1 MAGFFGLFNYEKEGP
16 GIEKDAPK
24 KKGFVVFFETFFR
37 NFWKFITINLVYV
50 LLSVPMVTTGLT
62 SCGLTHVAR
71 NTARDKHSFGLSD
84 FFETI
89 KKNWK
94 QSLVAGILNIII
106 TVLLFWITNF
116 YYGQYD
122 ETGNFVH
129 LVGLG
134 LSLSLTLIF
143 IFMKFYLWTLVITF
157 NLTLKQIYKNSF
169 KFVFINFK
177 GNLLCGIC
185 LLAVYA
191 FYIAIILVV
200 PYFIVWTIAALLAV
214 CTLPAFRFLLIQYF
228 VFPSIKKHMIDPY
241 YEEHPDDDIELR
253 RNLGLDVEET
263 TNMAEEVEDEEEEI
277 EETEI
282 PKPLYLYS
290 DLPEGVTPTF
300 EKDE

>member
-50 LLSVPMVTTGLT
+50 LLSVPVVTTGLT
-62 SCGLTHVAR
+62 ACGLTHVAR

-94 QSLVAGILNIII
+94 QSLIAGILNVAIGF
-106 TVLLFWITNF
+106 LLFWITDF
-116 YYGQYD
+116 YHAQYG
-122 ETGNFVH
+122 ETGNFIH
-129 LVGLG
+129 LIGLG

-143 IFMKFYLWTLVITF
+143 LLMKFYLWTLIITF
-157 NLTLKQIYKNSF
+157 NLTLKQVYKNSF

-177 GNLLCGIC
+177 GNLLCGLC

-191 FYIAIILVV
+191 IYVAIILLI
-200 PYFIVWTIAALLAV
+200 PYFIVWTIAAVLAL

-241 YEEHPDDDIELR
+241 YEQHPDDDIELR
-253 RNLGLDVEET
+253 RNLGLEIEET
-263 TNMAEEVEDEEEEI
+263 APEAEEEAIPET

>member
-50 LLSVPMVTTGLT
+50 LISVPVVTTGLT
-62 SCGLTHVAR
+62 ACGLTHVAR

-94 QSLVAGILNIII
+94 QSLIAGILNVAILF
-106 TVLLFWITNF
+106 LLFWITNF
-116 YYGQYD
+116 YHAQYG
-122 ETGNFVH
+122 ETGNFIH
-129 LVGLG
+129 LIGLG

-143 IFMKFYLWTLVITF
+143 LLMKFYLWTLIITF
-157 NLTLKQIYKNSF
+157 NLTLKQVYKNSF

-177 GNLLCGIC
+177 GNLLCGLC

-191 FYIAIILVV
+191 LYVAIILLI
-200 PYFIVWTIAALLAV
+200 PYFIVWTIAAVLAL

-241 YEEHPDDDIELR
+241 YEQHPDDDIELR
-253 RNLGLDVEET
+253 RNLGLEIEET
-263 TNMAEEVEDEEEEI
+263 APEAEEEAIPETV
-277 EETEI
+277 ETEI